1 MAAKDDKKKEDSP
14 PTTVLVE
21 KKKKPPAPKY
31 PPLETAA
38 RRLERLFGGS
48 TPTTTST
55 STNNASSTNNAKQSA
70 AAAAK
75 AAVSPTPLINQSK
88 LLKKWLGSVSCTA
101 TSATLAQIANC
112 AERTLDPKGCCATG
126 RELLMGLVTDEER
139 AAVLTEFISKV
150 EGEGGDTKKKK
161 EGEEEEAKMEEDKDE
176 AAEVTETETPPLY
189 LEKSPREI
197 ESWLITLAIRIQ
209 WRAASSSSSESSTL
223 AAYELSEKGLKI
235 LDAHLADCGDVTFNV
250 PGSSVGGLYPL
261 LARLLR
267 YRSLT
272 LEVLSPSQRSALVA
286 HHRTELASRHTM
298 AVLRKDTDVTATVL
312 NIMLHDLL
320 AGDQIEQA
328 QKLLSNATFPTEHAS
343 NNQLIRYLYYSGRIQ
358 ALRLEYTSSY
368 SNLSQ
373 ALRKCPSNT
382 GLGFRIAVQR
392 LLVVVQLLMGE
403 IPDRSVFFGE
413 GMVVE
418 LKPYLEIAQAV
429 RRGDLAVFHSTV
441 GTHAQRLRL
450 DGTYTLIS
458 RLAHSVVKA
467 GLRRLKTSYS
477 RISLD
482 DVATRLGLPSAT
494 SAEFVVAKAVRDGVI
509 DATIDH
515 EQRYV
520 QSHDLVDVY
529 ATIEPSEAFHRR
541 IAYCLTTHN
550 DALRAMRYTPDA
562 YKKQLEASRGL
573 GRRGRGGDD
582 DKTDEEKAK
591 EIEDEFDEDY

>member
-1 MAAKDDKKKEDSP
+1 MAAKSTTVKKDDSP
-14 PTTVLVE
+14 PTTITT
-21 KKKKPPAPKY
+21 KKEEPVTPPPPKY
-31 PPLETAA
+31 PPVESAA
-38 RRLERLFGGS
+38 RRLERLFGGQ
-48 TPTTTST
+48 TNN
-55 STNNASSTNNAKQSA
+55 TNNAPSKSTIVVSA
-70 AAAAK
+70 A
-75 AAVSPTPLINQSK
+75 PTPLINQSK
-88 LLKKWLGSVSCTA
+88 ILKKWLGSVSGTA
-101 TSATLAQIANC
+101 GKATLAQIACC
-112 AERTLDPKGCCATG
+112 AERTLDPSSNCATG
-126 RELLMGLVTDEER
+126 RELLMNLATADER
-139 AAVLTEFISKV
+139 AAVLTEFNKKDN
-150 EGEGGDTKKKK
+150 DTTAKKKDDDAM
-161 EGEEEEAKMEEDKDE
+161 EEEEEDAIKVD
-176 AAEVTETETPPLY
+176 TPPSY
-189 LEKSPREI
+189 LTKSSREV
-197 ESWLITLAIRIQ
+197 ESWLLTLAIRIQ
-209 WRAASSSSSESSTL
+209 WRSNNYTE
-223 AAYELSEKGLKI
+223 AYEWCIKSLSI
-235 LDAHLADCGDVTFNV
+235 LDAHLTDCGDVTFNV
-250 PGSSVGGLYPL
+250 SGSGVGGLYPL

-272 LEVLSPSQRSALVA
+272 LESLPSNVRSELIANQRS
-286 HHRTELASRHTM
+286 ELASRHTM
-298 AVLRKDTDVTATVL
+298 AVLRKDSDVSATVL

-320 AGDQIEQA
+320 EGDQIEQA
-328 QKLLSNATFPTEHAS
+328 QKLLSNATFPVESAS
-343 NNQLIRYLYYSGRIQ
+343 NNQLIRYLYYSGRVQ
-358 ALRLEYTSSY
+358 ALRLEYTQAY

-373 ALRKCPSNT
+373 ALRKSPTNT

-429 RRGDLAVFHSTV
+429 RRGDLAVFHTTV
-441 GTHAQRLRL
+441 STHAERLRL

-477 RISLD
+477 RISLE
-482 DVATRLGLPSAT
+482 DVAHRLGLPSAT

-515 EQRYV
+515 EMKYV

-529 ATIEPSEAFHRR
+529 ATVEPSEAFHRR
-541 IAYCLTTHN
+541 VAYCLTTHN

-573 GRRGRGGDD
+573 GRRGRSD

>member
-1 MAAKDDKKKEDSP
+1 MAAKDKKKAEDAP
-14 PTTVLVE
+14 PTTITTTTTKTPSDKESV
-21 KKKKPPAPKY
+21 AATPKY
-31 PPLETAA
+31 PPLEAAA

-48 TPTTTST
+48 SSSSNSKSSSNSNSKSTTTTTTSE
-55 STNNASSTNNAKQSA
+55 
-70 AAAAK
+70 
-75 AAVSPTPLINQSK
+75 PLINQSK
-88 LLKKWLGSVSCTA
+88 ILKKWLGSASSTA
-101 TSATLAQIANC
+101 GSATLSQIASC
-112 AERTLDPKGCCATG
+112 AQRTLDPSGNCATG
-126 RELLMGLVTDEER
+126 RDLLMALVTDDER
-139 AAVLTEFISKV
+139 EGVIKEFMAEHNKK
-150 EGEGGDTKKKK
+150 DDKKKK
-161 EGEEEEAKMEEDKDE
+161 TKTDNDDDDAKMDEDDNTDN
-176 AAEVTETETPPLY
+176 AAPAATY
-189 LEKSPREI
+189 LTKAQREI
-197 ESWLITLAIRIQ
+197 ESWLITLVIRIQ
-209 WRAASSSSSESSTL
+209 LKEKDSTSSS
-223 AAYELSEKGLKI
+223 YDWSEKGLKI
-235 LDAHLADCGDVTFNV
+235 LDAHLADCGDITF
-250 PGSSVGGLYPL
+250 GITGCGVGGLYPL
-261 LARLLR
+261 LARMLR

-272 LEVLSPSQRSALVA
+272 LQSLPSATRSALVA
-286 HHRTELASRHTM
+286 SQRSELANRHTM
-298 AVLRKDTDVTATVL
+298 AVLRRDYDVTATVL

-320 AGDQIEQA
+320 AGDQVEQA
-328 QKLLSNATFPTEHAS
+328 QKLLSNATFPVENAS

-358 ALRLEYTSSY
+358 ALRLEYTQAY

-373 ALRKCPSNT
+373 ALRKSPTNT

-429 RRGDLAVFHSTV
+429 RRGDLAVFHTTV
-441 GTHAQRLRL
+441 STHAERLRL

-477 RISLD
+477 RISLE
-482 DVATRLGLPSAT
+482 DVAHRLGLPSAT

-515 EQRYV
+515 EQKYV

-529 ATIEPSEAFHRR
+529 ATVEPSEAFHRR

-550 DALRAMRYTPDA
+550 DAQRAMRYTPDA
-562 YKKQLEASRGL
+562 YKKQLEASRGI
-573 GRRGRGGDD
+573 GRRGRDDD

-591 EIEDEFDEDY
+591 EIEDELDEDY